1 MYSFCLQVY
10 VWLFHLTALF
20 HAKARKMVVGQREAF
35 DRLEKLHAAP
45 GEYIWF
51 HAASLGEFEQGRPLI
66 EAIRMEHP
74 SQKILV
80 SFYSPSGYEVRQDY
94 QGADMVCYLPFDLRR
109 NVRRFLDLL
118 QPKAVFFIKY
128 EFWPNYL
135 KALHRRRVPVYLISG
150 IFRPTQTF
158 FKPWGG
164 FYRYLLGLF
173 SQFFVQNTE
182 SEQLLKKVG
191 LADRV
196 LMTGDTRC
204 DRVLQVAAQKKGI
217 IGLSDFLPEGKPAA
231 PVLVAGSTWPRDE
244 ELIIPWF
251 NEHPDVKLI
260 LAPHQVNENHLAY
273 IESLLER
280 PFVRYSQL
288 SQSSEHHADCLIIDC
303 YGLLS
308 SLYGYGSMAY
318 VGGGFGVGIHNT
330 LEAAVYQIPVVFGP
344 NYQKFDE
351 AKAMLSQG
359 GAFSIAD
366 GEQLASLLNSWL
378 ISPEKCRQAGRAA
391 GNYVQQNSG
400 STERILAA
408 LSQKL

>member
-1 MYSFCLQVY
+1 MYSFCFQIY

-20 HAKARKMVVGQREAF
+20 HPKARKMVEGQRETFA
-35 DRLEKLHAAP
+35 RLEKLHAAG
-45 GEYIWF
+45 GEYVWF

-66 EAIRMEHP
+66 EAIRKEHP
-74 SQKILV
+74 EQKILV

-94 QGADMVCYLPFDLRR
+94 READMVCYLPFDLKR

-135 KALHRRRVPVYLISG
+135 NALHRRGVPVFLISG

-173 SQFFVQNTE
+173 SQFFVQNRE
-182 SEQLLKKVG
+182 SEELLGKVG

-204 DRVLQVAAQKKGI
+204 DRVLQVAAQKKEI
-217 IGLSDFLPEGKPAA
+217 IGMDDFLPEDKGT

-244 ELIIPWF
+244 ELLIPWF
-251 NEHPDVKLI
+251 NAHPEVKLI

-288 SQSSEHHADCLIIDC
+288 SQSSEGQADCLIIDC

-308 SLYGYGSMAY
+308 SLYGYGTMAY

-351 AKAMLSQG
+351 AKAMLSRG
-359 GAFSIAD
+359 GAFSIGD
-366 GEQLASLLNSWL
+366 GGQLASLLDDWL
-378 ISPEKCRQAGRAA
+378 ANPEKCRQAGQAA
-391 GNYVQQNSG
+391 GDYVQQNSG

-408 LSQKL
+408 LSQKP